1 MTRTVYQ
8 IGNRGDFIIFHWFMY
23 IIAALKEVE
32 HLQKPVFFNIKDDN
46 RRHEKIYEYIN
57 TTINLLKPDYEYIDK
72 IEDTD
77 KVILINEPYL
87 ISTSDVQD
95 KYYHFLRNQILLKNN
110 LESDIIPNKF
120 TYISRC
126 NKLFPKSSYARRQII
141 NEDEFTNK
149 LIDMGFNVIHLENYN
164 LLEKIKIFQESK
176 LIVTPNGGALIMGL
190 FANKNI
196 KVIEI
201 HDTKSPNEDQY
212 NHIFKVLD
220 IPIIRYTNVT
230 SVDINNNQISPG
242 INTDYNYI
250 INNPSELVNF
260 IKDNI

>member
-1 MTRTVYQ
+1 MTRTIYQ
-8 IGNRGDFIIFHWFMY
+8 IDNRGDFIIFHWFMY
-23 IIAALKEVE
+23 MVSALKEVE
-32 HLQKPVFFNIKDDN
+32 HLPKPILFNIKDDN

-57 TTINLLKPDYEYIDK
+57 STINLLKPDYEYVDK
-72 IEDTD
+72 IQETD
-77 KVILINEPYL
+77 KIISIKEPYL

-95 KYYHFLRNQILLKNN
+95 KYYHFLRNQILIKNN
-110 LESDIIPNKF
+110 LENNVIPNKL

-141 NEDEFTNK
+141 NEDAFTNT
-149 LIDMGFNVIHLENYN
+149 LTEMGFNVIHLENYN

-196 KVIEI
+196 KVVEI
-201 HDTKSPNEDQY
+201 HDNKSPNEDQY

-230 SVDINNNQISPG
+230 SVDINNNPILPM
-242 INTDYNYI
+242 INVDYNYI
-250 INNPSELVNF
+250 VNDPSELVNF